1 MLAKIF
7 TDFYFHPRRSTDVLA
22 QQRTPLFGAIYTLLR
37 GLLLSLFYYLPF
49 YLLNFQP
56 VTPVYLDIL
65 DTPNYF
71 LYAAIFWP
79 LFGLLSWVY
88 LEGIVYVVLRL
99 LGYPAN
105 FDQILNLDGLI
116 SLAIGIVLI
125 LFDWLM
131 VALSLL
137 DNVVLIGIAH
147 ILIADP
153 WSIAVTSLFYRKF
166 FGVPVWLSI
175 GLGILVRVLFIPL
188 AVVLVR
194 I

>member
-1 MLAKIF
+1 MLVKIF
-7 TDFYFHPRRSTDVLA
+7 TDFYFHPLRATDLLA
-22 QQRTPLFGAIYTLLR
+22 QQRTPLYGAIYTLLR

-65 DTPNYF
+65 DTPHYF

-137 DNVVLIGIAH
+137 DNVVLMGIAH